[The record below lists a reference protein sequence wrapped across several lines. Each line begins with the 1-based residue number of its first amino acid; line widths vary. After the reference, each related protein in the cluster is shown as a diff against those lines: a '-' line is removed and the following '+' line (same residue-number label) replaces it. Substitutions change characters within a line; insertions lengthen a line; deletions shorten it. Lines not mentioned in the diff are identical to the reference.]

1 MDALSE
7 KMSHVMFTYCKKSS
21 MFWKWKIVSVLTS
34 TWKMFGGMHPYWIVE
49 IWTGGEK
56 LGLVVEDLINRCFQ
70 FIRKWKFSLHIRKWK
85 FLHPYWMIEI
95 WRGGKKLGLVVEN
108 LRKDVSNSVAF
119 WKRTSASWQ
128 QSFVPV
134 KPRHISWHYSWYI
147 PADILGSW

>member
-1 MDALSE
+1 MEICLSFNE
-7 KMSHVMFTYCKKSS
+7 HLEGLAACIHIGWLKYEQEVRKKLS
-21 MFWKWKIVSVLTS
+21 LN
-34 TWKMFGGMHPYWIVE
+34 
-49 IWTGGEK
+49 
-56 LGLVVEDLINRCFQ
+56 VED
-70 FIRKWKFSLHIRKWK
+70 
-85 FLHPYWMIEI
+85 
-95 WRGGKKLGLVVEN
+95 